1 MGTSGASFGVFQG
14 DTNVSPT
21 ARATLAAAL
30 RVRGADEA
38 TLTRILGL
46 VSQPCPNG
54 DPLSAEDADLAN
66 AALSSSDGRQ
76 LVDHMDD
83 GLLQIV
89 LHGVDACIAAAQ
101 RQTFTID
108 PVAILYI
115 ALWLNMTGPPNV
127 LSQWLS
133 GTPQLG
139 MPSPA
144 GPVVTRHDIEGYLHS
159 TRFFVLHPKN
169 FIHLQQSVQ
178 AAIPKLPRA
187 GIA

>member
-1 MGTSGASFGVFQG
+1 M
-14 DTNVSPT
+14 
-21 ARATLAAAL
+21 REEIATFLAND
-30 RVRGADEA
+30 VKDP
-38 TLTRILGL
+38 RILGL

-115 ALWLNMTGPPNV
+115 ACG
-127 LSQWLS
+127 
-133 GTPQLG
+133 
-139 MPSPA
+139 
-144 GPVVTRHDIEGYLHS
+144 
-159 TRFFVLHPKN
+159 
-169 FIHLQQSVQ
+169 
-178 AAIPKLPRA
+178 
-187 GIA
+187 